1 MYTFN
6 FDFFINVLNSEIL
19 SRNLQTDT
27 MRVIYSFTDDD
38 PEDITGLDYHGSSNR
53 GTKSVVLIN
62 YNDGNQ
68 TLPEDSISMD
78 FLVTEV
84 RIPRLFMQIIPV
96 NSP

>member
-6 FDFFINVLNSEIL
+6 SNFFINVLNSEFF
-19 SRNLQTDT
+19 SRNFQTDT

-68 TLPEDSISMD
+68 TLSEDSISMD

-84 RIPRLFMQIIPV
+84 RIP
-96 NSP
+96 

>member
-1 MYTFN
+1 
-6 FDFFINVLNSEIL
+6 
-19 SRNLQTDT
+19 

-38 PEDITGLDYHGSSNR
+38 PEDITGLTYHNNNR

-62 YNDGNQ
+62 YNDGDQ

-84 RIPRLFMQIIPV
+84 SIFQLFMQIFLV
-96 NSP
+96 SSS

>member
-1 MYTFN
+1 M
-6 FDFFINVLNSEIL
+6 
-19 SRNLQTDT
+19 DT

-38 PEDITGLDYHGSSNR
+38 PEDITGLAYHGSSNR
-53 GTKSVVLIN
+53 GTKSVVLLN

-84 RIPRLFMQIIPV
+84 RIFPTLCKGFCLIHHPV
-96 NSP
+96 STI

>member
-1 MYTFN
+1 
-6 FDFFINVLNSEIL
+6 
-19 SRNLQTDT
+19 

-38 PEDITGLDYHGSSNR
+38 PEDITGLAYHGSSNR

-78 FLVTEV
+78 FLITEV
-84 RIPRLFMQIIPV
+84 GFLNYLCKSFLLIHHKVTKTQQF
-96 NSP
+96 NNENK